1 MFHNFKI
8 PTDMK
13 LYSMLSSEELEESI
27 EDENKPEVEIKETA
41 KVTEEIKND
50 QGEVGDSNK
59 ENNDLK
65 KDKIG

>member
-13 LYSMLSSEELEESI
+13 LYSMLNHEELEGPAEN
-27 EDENKPEVEIKETA
+27 ENKLEVKIKET
-41 KVTEEIKND
+41 TQITEIKND

-59 ENNDLK
+59 ENNDIK
-65 KDKIG
+65 KGKIG